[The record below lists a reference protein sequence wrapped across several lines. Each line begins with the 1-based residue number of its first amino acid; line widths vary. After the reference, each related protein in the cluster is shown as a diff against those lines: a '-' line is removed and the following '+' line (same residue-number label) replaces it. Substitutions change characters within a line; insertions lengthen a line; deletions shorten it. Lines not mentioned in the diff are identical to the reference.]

1 VWGIGLKRVYT
12 ADKVLEPGKASP
24 DPARTLGIH
33 SLFGS
38 RDQNYQALQALNN
51 IALFIWLHGLAWLF
65 AKSEGSDWM
74 FDYLIDY
81 CQPC

>member
-1 VWGIGLKRVYT
+1 VWRIGLKRVYT

-51 IALFIWLHGLAWLF
+51 IALFI
-65 AKSEGSDWM
+65 
-74 FDYLIDY
+74 
-81 CQPC
+81 